1 MSFLY
6 ILLAL
11 FIFGVLIFIHELGHF
26 IAARLCGVEILEFA
40 IGMGPKLISW
50 KSKKSGTR
58 YSLRV
63 FPIGGFVSML
73 GENGMEA
80 VQGKQPT
87 ESEEASDATEST
99 QEYFLPPDKNEE
111 PPYEKEGET
120 VALTEEQA
128 KRAYCNQSVWKRIL
142 ISLAGPLMN
151 VVLGFLL
158 MLVMVVS
165 SGEAAVGTTEIA
177 GFYVTY
183 SAEES
188 YAGLQ
193 TGDYIVSIDGVDV
206 HSFAQMKETVA
217 AKEGG
222 AFTVDVMRWNADGTD
237 ILDVTLDGVVLS
249 AELLRTNFTSSL
261 SEQSGLMIHDE
272 VIRVNGTRVH
282 TYNELAYEI
291 MNQGYEPLELTVIRN
306 GEKTVLE
313 NVIVPSYVESGITFG
328 DLDFKVWREPS
339 FNLPTILKHTWF
351 RSVSTVKMVFDSLGG
366 LFSGRYGVE
375 AVSGPVGITK
385 TISDAAKTG
394 LLNVLYLVTVISINL
409 GVMNLLPLP
418 ALDGGHLLLYAV
430 EVVRRKPLKPEVE
443 SMINFIGLVLLL
455 GLAVIIAIK
464 DIIAL

>member
-50 KSKKSGTR
+50 KSKKNGTR
-58 YSLRV
+58 YSLRL
-63 FPIGGFVSML
+63 FPIGGYVSML

-80 VQGKQPT
+80 VQGSADGDGVSADTVTDEAQT
-87 ESEEASDATEST
+87 ED
-99 QEYFLPPDKNEE
+99 PDR
-111 PPYEKEGET
+111 
-120 VALTEEQA
+120 A
-128 KRAYCNQSVWKRIL
+128 KHAYCSQSVWKRIL
-142 ISLAGPLMN
+142 ISFAGPLMN
-151 VVLGFLL
+151 VLLGFLL
-158 MLVMVVS
+158 MMVMVIA
-165 SGEAAVGTTEIA
+165 SGETAVGTTQIA

-183 SAEES
+183 SSEET
-188 YAGLQ
+188 YEGLQ
-193 TGDYIVSIDGVDV
+193 ANDYIIALDGISI
-206 HSFAQMKETVA
+206 HSFSQMKETVV
-217 AKEGG
+217 AKNG
-222 AFTVDVMRWNADGTD
+222 ATFTVDVMRWNEEKND
-237 ILDVTLDGVVLS
+237 IIELSLEGVVLS
-249 AELLRTNFTSSL
+249 DTLLESHFTSSL
-261 SEQSGLMIHDE
+261 SEQSGLKIYDE
-272 VIRVNGTRVH
+272 VVKVNGTSVH

-291 MNQGYEPLELTVIRN
+291 MNQGYAPLKLTVIRN

-313 NVIVPSYVESGITFG
+313 NIIVPSYVDQGITFG

-339 FNLPTILKHTWF
+339 FGLPTILKHTWF
-351 RSVSTVKMVFDSLGG
+351 RSVSTVKMVFDSLAG

-394 LLNVLYLVTVISINL
+394 YLNVLYLVTVISINL
-409 GVMNLLPLP
+409 GIMNLLPLP

-430 EVVRRKPLKPEVE
+430 EVVRRKPVKPEVE
-443 SMINFIGLVLLL
+443 SVINFIGLILLL